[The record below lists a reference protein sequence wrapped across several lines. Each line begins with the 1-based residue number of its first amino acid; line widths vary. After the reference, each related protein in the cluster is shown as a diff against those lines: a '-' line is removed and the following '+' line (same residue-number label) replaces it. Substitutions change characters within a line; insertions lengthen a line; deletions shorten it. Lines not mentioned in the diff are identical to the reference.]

1 MSQPMG
7 ESESLLF
14 TRIGGRSQG
23 PYSMEQL
30 RTMVRRGILGRL
42 HEVSQDGR
50 NWQRAT
56 DYAELFITDSPANV
70 KVLALE
76 DAEVELELQPPIPS
90 PPVVVPP
97 PAPQWHYSQS
107 GERRGP
113 VSQSELEQLIRSG
126 LVRSS
131 DMVWTEGLNSWTA
144 VSAMPSLIPSLHYSP
159 NSVRLDNTQRIEIRH
174 DAPRTSSLAVASLVL
189 GLLGCTIIPLLGSL
203 LAVLFGHGA
212 LREVDGSGGKV
223 TGSALAVAGMVLGYL
238 VLIPAA
244 LFLLFVF
251 FMAVLAA
258 L

>member
-1 MSQPMG
+1 MSQPTSD
-7 ESESLLF
+7 SESLLF

-42 HEVSQDGR
+42 HEVSPDGR

-56 DYAELFITDSPANV
+56 DYAELFVSDPTANV
-70 KVLALE
+70 KVLALA
-76 DAEVELELQPPIPS
+76 DSDIELEPHPPIPS

-113 VSQSELEQLIRSG
+113 VSQGDLEQLIRSG

-144 VSAMPSLIPSLHYSP
+144 VSAMPSLVPALHHIP
-159 NSVRLDNTQRIEIRH
+159 NSMRLDSTQRIEIHH

-212 LREVDGSGGKV
+212 LREVDRSGGKV

-238 VLIPAA
+238 VLIPAVMFA
-244 LFLLFVF
+244 LFIF
-251 FMAVLAA
+251 FMAVMAA